1 MLPEALWP
9 DREAGVPHQDL
20 TRAAT
25 RFGTPVYVISMA
37 DVAAAA
43 GRLEDAFGPP
53 WLRLYS
59 LKANDLPAITSFL
72 HGRGWAASVVSTGE
86 WQHAR
91 AAGVSSES
99 VAFEG
104 LGKTDAQLAFTV
116 EEAAA
121 GRPVRWLAIESAQEA
136 AVLAGLA
143 DAAGLGAGERPPLDV
158 LLRLN
163 PEVAPETRP
172 EFAVGARLSK
182 FGMSQGEI
190 LRLVQG
196 PSLAGPGLRLRGI
209 HVHVGSDLGDIQ
221 AFSRAGVRA
230 AQLLTALRVA
240 RPQDCRW
247 LDTIDFGGGF
257 PLPAPGAPGPEAFRD
272 GLIQAL
278 DRAGLELPPRPAIEP
293 GRYLVGAAGWLVA
306 RVLHTRT
313 AGAQAQQVVL
323 DAGMTELI
331 RPALYGSRHPVHL
344 LRAAATAAGEKAG
357 QADDAHEADDSG
369 DGLLDT
375 ALEGPVCESTD
386 TFGRHPLPPLQ
397 RGDLVAIG
405 HAGAY
410 AASFTS
416 RYNGRPAPV
425 ETVLWPNGMLQR
437 RRRPG
442 RVTPVTSVTPVAPVR
457 PVAPASPPRPLAP
470 TAPTAPTAPGS
481 TAPTPLADS
490 HPPR

>member
-1 MLPEALWP
+1 MLPEAISA
-9 DREAGVPHQDL
+9 DREAGLPGRDL
-20 TRAAT
+20 ARAAA

-43 GRLEDAFGPP
+43 GRLEDDFGAP

-72 HGRGWAASVVSTGE
+72 HGRGWGASVVSTGE
-86 WQHAR
+86 WQHAG
-91 AAGVSSES
+91 AAGVPNES

-104 LGKTDAQLAFTV
+104 LGKTDAQLAFAV
-116 EEAAA
+116 DEAAA

-143 DAAGLGAGERPPLDV
+143 EDTGLGRGGRPPLDV

-163 PEVAPETRP
+163 PGVAPETRP
-172 EFAVGARLSK
+172 EFAVGTRMSK
-182 FGMSQGEI
+182 FGMSQEEV

-209 HVHVGSDLGDIQ
+209 HVHVGSDLSDVR
-221 AFSRAGVRA
+221 AFSSAGVRA
-230 AQLLTALRVA
+230 AQLLAALRVRA
-240 RPQDCRW
+240 VRPRDLRS

-257 PLPAPGAPGPEAFRD
+257 PLAGPGAPAPETFRNA
-272 GLIQAL
+272 LTRAL
-278 DRAGLELPPRPAIEP
+278 DRAGLGLPPRPAIEP

-344 LRAAATAAGEKAG
+344 LRATGPAVPAGDDVPVGAG
-357 QADDAHEADDSG
+357 LLDGGQLDR
-369 DGLLDT
+369 GLLDT

-386 TFGRHPLPPLQ
+386 TFGRHALPPLH

-410 AASFTS
+410 GASFTS
-416 RYNGRPAPV
+416 RYNGRPPPV
-425 ETVLWPNGMLQR
+425 EALLWPGGTLQR
-437 RRRPG
+437 CHRPG
-442 RVTPVTSVTPVAPVR
+442 PDPSSGQQAQACTPP
-457 PVAPASPPRPLAP
+457 
-470 TAPTAPTAPGS
+470 
-481 TAPTPLADS
+481 ADS

>member
-1 MLPEALWP
+1 MLYSGMLPEAISA
-9 DREAGVPHQDL
+9 DREARLPGRDL
-20 TRAAT
+20 ARAAA
-25 RFGTPVYVISMA
+25 RLGTPVYVISMA
-37 DVAAAA
+37 DVTAAAS
-43 GRLEDAFGPP
+43 RLEDEFGPP

-72 HGRGWAASVVSTGE
+72 YGRGWGASVVSTGE
-86 WQHAR
+86 WQHAG
-91 AAGVSSES
+91 AAGVPNES

-104 LGKTDAQLAFTV
+104 LGKTDAQLAFAV
-116 EEAAA
+116 GEAAA

-143 DAAGLGAGERPPLDV
+143 GDAGLGRGGRPPLDV

-163 PEVAPETRP
+163 PGVVPETRP
-172 EFAVGARLSK
+172 EFAVGTRLSK
-182 FGMSQGEI
+182 FGMSQEEV

-196 PSLAGPGLRLRGI
+196 PLLAGPGLRLRGI
-209 HVHVGSDLGDIQ
+209 HVHVGSDLSDVR

-230 AQLLTALRVA
+230 AKLLAALRVA
-240 RPQDCRW
+240 RPLDRRW

-257 PLPAPGAPGPEAFRD
+257 PLPAPGAPAPGTFRD
-272 GLIQAL
+272 ALTRAL

-306 RVLHTRT
+306 GVLHTRP

-344 LRAAATAAGEKAG
+344 LRTAGPAVPPGGDA
-357 QADDAHEADDSG
+357 QADAGLPDGGLLDG
-369 DGLLDT
+369 GLLDT

-386 TFGRHPLPPLQ
+386 TFGQHSLPPLH

-410 AASFTS
+410 GASFTS

-425 ETVLWPNGMLQR
+425 EALLWPGGTLQR
-437 RRRPG
+437 CHRPG
-442 RVTPVTSVTPVAPVR
+442 PGPSSGH
-457 PVAPASPPRPLAP
+457 PAQAR
-470 TAPTAPTAPGS
+470 
-481 TAPTPLADS
+481 TPLADS

>member
-1 MLPEALWP
+1 MLPEAISA
-9 DREAGVPHQDL
+9 DGEAGVPHQDL
-20 TRAAT
+20 ARAAA

-37 DVAAAA
+37 DVTAAAS
-43 GRLEDAFGPP
+43 RLEDVFGAP

-72 HGRGWAASVVSTGE
+72 HGRGWGASVVSTGE
-86 WQHAR
+86 WQHAA
-91 AAGVSSES
+91 AAGVSNES

-116 EEAAA
+116 GEAAV

-143 DAAGLGAGERPPLDV
+143 GDAGLGVGGLPPLDV

-209 HVHVGSDLGDIQ
+209 HVHVGSDLSDVR

-230 AQLLTALRVA
+230 TQLLAGLRVA
-240 RPQDCRW
+240 RPRDRRW

-257 PLPAPGAPGPEAFRD
+257 PLNVPGAPGPESFRD
-272 GLIQAL
+272 ALARAL

-293 GRYLVGAAGWLVA
+293 GRYLVGAAGWSPGCC
-306 RVLHTRT
+306 T
-313 AGAQAQQVVL
+313 
-323 DAGMTELI
+323 
-331 RPALYGSRHPVHL
+331 
-344 LRAAATAAGEKAG
+344 
-357 QADDAHEADDSG
+357 
-369 DGLLDT
+369 
-375 ALEGPVCESTD
+375 
-386 TFGRHPLPPLQ
+386 
-397 RGDLVAIG
+397 
-405 HAGAY
+405 
-410 AASFTS
+410 
-416 RYNGRPAPV
+416 
-425 ETVLWPNGMLQR
+425 
-437 RRRPG
+437 PG
-442 RVTPVTSVTPVAPVR
+442 RWVPRRNRSCWTP
-457 PVAPASPPRPLAP
+457 
-470 TAPTAPTAPGS
+470 G
-481 TAPTPLADS
+481 
-490 HPPR
+490 

>member
-1 MLPEALWP
+1 MLPEAISA

-20 TRAAT
+20 ARAAA
-25 RFGTPVYVISMA
+25 RFGTPVYVISMPE
-37 DVAAAA
+37 VTAAA
-43 GRLEDAFGPP
+43 GRLEDAFGAP

-72 HGRGWAASVVSTGE
+72 YGRGWGASVVSTGE
-86 WQHAR
+86 WQHAGS
-91 AAGVSSES
+91 AGVPNES

-116 EEAAA
+116 DEAAA

-136 AVLAGLA
+136 AVLGGLA
-143 DAAGLGAGERPPLDV
+143 DAAGLGAGGRPPLDV
-158 LLRLN
+158 LIRLN

-172 EFAVGARLSK
+172 EFAVGTRLSK

-190 LRLVQG
+190 FRLVQG

-209 HVHVGSDLGDIQ
+209 HVHVGSDLSDVQ

-230 AQLLTALRVA
+230 TQLLASLRAA
-240 RPQDCRW
+240 RPGDRRW

-257 PLPAPGAPGPEAFRD
+257 PLPAPGVPGPEAFRD
-272 GLIQAL
+272 ALARAL
-278 DRAGLELPPRPAIEP
+278 DRAGLEPPRRPAIEP

-306 RVLHTRT
+306 QVLHTRA

-344 LRAAATAAGEKAG
+344 LRAAGPGAAWGDGGQAAGAAARGDEAPADAG
-357 QADDAHEADDSG
+357 LLDS
-369 DGLLDT
+369 GLLDT

-386 TFGRHPLPPLQ
+386 TFGRHPLPPLH

-425 ETVLWPNGMLQR
+425 EAVLWPGGTLQR
-437 RRRPG
+437 CRRPG
-442 RVTPVTSVTPVAPVR
+442 PVAPV
-457 PVAPASPPRPLAP
+457 PPSGHQAPA
-470 TAPTAPTAPGS
+470 
-481 TAPTPLADS
+481 LADS
-490 HPPR
+490 HPPAD

>member
-1 MLPEALWP
+1 MLPETISA
-9 DREAGVPHQDL
+9 DREAGLPGRDL
-20 TRAAT
+20 ATAAA

-43 GRLEDAFGPP
+43 GRLEDEFGAP

-72 HGRGWAASVVSTGE
+72 YGRGWGASVVSTGE
-86 WQHAR
+86 WQHAG
-91 AAGVSSES
+91 AAGVPNES

-104 LGKTDAQLAFTV
+104 LGKTDAQLAFAV
-116 EEAAA
+116 DEAAA

-143 DAAGLGAGERPPLDV
+143 EDAGLGRGGRPALDV

-163 PEVAPETRP
+163 PGVAPETRP
-172 EFAVGARLSK
+172 EFAVGTRLSK
-182 FGMSQGEI
+182 FGMSHEEV
-190 LRLVQG
+190 LRLAQG

-209 HVHVGSDLGDIQ
+209 HVHVGSDLSDVR

-230 AQLLTALRVA
+230 ARLLVALRA
-240 RPQDCRW
+240 AGPQDHRW

-257 PLPAPGAPGPEAFRD
+257 PLPGPGAPAPETFRNA
-272 GLIQAL
+272 LTQAL

-293 GRYLVGAAGWLVA
+293 GRFLVGAAGWLVA

-344 LRAAATAAGEKAG
+344 LRAARPAVPPGADAQVDAGLL
-357 QADDAHEADDSG
+357 DS
-369 DGLLDT
+369 GLLDT

-386 TFGRHPLPPLQ
+386 TFGRHALPPLH

-410 AASFTS
+410 GASFTS
-416 RYNGRPAPV
+416 RYNGRPPPV
-425 ETVLWPNGMLQR
+425 EALLWPGGTMQR
-437 RRRPG
+437 CHRPG
-442 RVTPVTSVTPVAPVR
+442 PAPSSGR
-457 PVAPASPPRPLAP
+457 QAPAR
-470 TAPTAPTAPGS
+470 
-481 TAPTPLADS
+481 TPLADS